1 MQLKIITKEEAR
13 AFEAQAKTD
22 IRHIEK
28 LITENLNK
36 AGVAVDSKLEKRL
49 EGDLKRKKRQQARF
63 HRIAKH

>member
-22 IRHIEK
+22 IKNIEK

-36 AGVAVDSKLEKRL
+36 AGVAVDLKLGKRL
-49 EGDLKRKKRQQARF
+49 EGDLKRKKKQQARF